1 MNSGSA
7 CERGGGFNPVPL
19 FLFRDSGNPIDEVE
33 LMSENLQQLTT
44 LAPRDPRAA
53 AVKIAFW
60 TLGCRLNQYDTEG
73 MKTAIAGQFAVEI
86 VPWSEEAHVYVLN
99 SCTVTSK
106 ADQECRR
113 LARQAKRRHPEAK
126 VVVAGCYAQTQPEA
140 LAKIKEIDGV
150 VGNANKDQVAQWLPQ
165 VLGNEHPLLA
175 VQDFE
180 EHPVFDSPLIDSFSG
195 RSRAFVKIQDG
206 CNLRCTYCLIWQAR
220 GPGRSRS
227 KEDVLAQLS
236 KLVEAGYPETI
247 LAGIHLGGYG
257 RDLSPRVSLVELL
270 EECLVRFPQLRIR
283 LSSIHPNEV
292 SPELLQ
298 LYRDKCNL
306 RPHLHISLQ
315 SGSSSVL
322 KRMKR
327 PYRSRRAWDAMREVS
342 AIGADF
348 GIGADIIVG
357 FPGETD
363 EEFEETR
370 RMVEELNFSY
380 LHVFRFS
387 PRPGT
392 PAAQML
398 NPVHP
403 ETITHRS
410 AVLRQLAAKKKDLF
424 ELAMIGSEREVVI
437 ESEGGLQGFRN
448 ATTDNYATVLLPEGL
463 AAGTLALVKIT
474 DKIDGTLRGTI
485 TRVIREAQGEVPIG

>member
-1 MNSGSA
+1 
-7 CERGGGFNPVPL
+7 
-19 FLFRDSGNPIDEVE
+19 
-33 LMSENLQQLTT
+33 MSEQLQQLTT
-44 LAPRDPRAA
+44 IASSNSSGQ
-53 AVKIAFW
+53 AVKVAFW

-73 MKTAIAGQFAVEI
+73 MKSAMAGKFSVEI

-99 SCTVTSK
+99 SCTVTGK

-113 LARQAKRRHPEAK
+113 LARQAKRRHPNAK

-140 LAKIKEIDGV
+140 LAKVEEIDGV
-150 VGNANKDQVAQWLPQ
+150 VGNTNKDDVAQWLPEI
-165 VLGNEHPLLA
+165 LGSDHPLLA
-175 VQDFE
+175 VSEFE

-220 GPGRSRS
+220 GPGRSRTE
-227 KEDVLAQLS
+227 EDVLAQLQ
-236 KLVEAGYPETI
+236 KLVDAGYPETI

-257 RDLSPRVSLVELL
+257 RDLSPKQPLVNLL
-270 EECLVRFPQLRIR
+270 EKCLTQFPQLRIR

-292 SPELLQ
+292 SAELLKM
-298 LYRDKCNL
+298 YRTNSNL

-327 PYRSRRAWDAMREVS
+327 PYRSERAWDAMEQV
-342 AIGADF
+342 AATVPHF

-370 RMVEELNFSY
+370 LMVEKLAFSY

-392 PAAQML
+392 PAADMENQ
-398 NPVHP
+398 VHP
-403 ETITHRS
+403 ETITRRS
-410 AVLRQLAAKKKDLF
+410 AILRKMAAQKQDAF
-424 ELAMIGSEREVVI
+424 ERALIGSEREVVI
-437 ESEGGLQGFRN
+437 ESEGGVEGKRN
-448 ATTDNYATVLLPEGL
+448 ATTDNYATVQVDEGL
-463 AAGTLALVKIT
+463 PAGTLALVKINEMV
-474 DKIDGTLRGTI
+474 DGKLHGTV
-485 TRVIREAQGEVPIG
+485 TQVIQEAQGEISHG

>member
-1 MNSGSA
+1 
-7 CERGGGFNPVPL
+7 
-19 FLFRDSGNPIDEVE
+19 
-33 LMSENLQQLTT
+33 MSENLQQLKPMESIDSSGTV
-44 LAPRDPRAA
+44 
-53 AVKIAFW
+53 VKVAFW

-73 MKTAIAGQFAVEI
+73 MKTAMAGKFAVEI
-86 VPWSEEAHVYVLN
+86 VPWSEQAHVYVLN

-140 LAKIKEIDGV
+140 LAKVSEIDAV
-150 VGNANKDQVAQWLPQ
+150 VGNTNKDDVAEWLPK
-165 VLGNEHPLLA
+165 VLGSDHPLMS

-227 KEDVLAQLS
+227 EEDIMAQLQ
-236 KLVEAGYPETI
+236 KLVDAGYPETS

-257 RDLSPRVSLVELL
+257 RDLNPPQPLVGLL
-270 EECLVRFPQLRIR
+270 EKCLIQFPQLRIR

-292 SPELLQ
+292 SAELLE
-298 LYRDKCNL
+298 LYRTNSNL

-327 PYRSRRAWDAMREVS
+327 PYRSERAWDAMRDV
-342 AIGADF
+342 AATAPHF

-370 RMVEELNFSY
+370 RMVEELEFSY

-392 PAAQML
+392 PAATMEGA
-398 NPVHP
+398 VHP
-403 ETITHRS
+403 ETITGRS
-410 AVLRQLAAKKKDLF
+410 AILRKLAADKKDRF
-424 ELAMIGSEREVVI
+424 ERDLIGTQREVVI
-437 ESEGGLQGFRN
+437 ESEGSVEGYRN
-448 ATTDNYATVLLPEGL
+448 STTDNYATVMVPEGL
-463 AAGTLALVKIT
+463 PAGTLAMVKILEM
-474 DKIDGTLRGTI
+474 IDGKLHGKV
-485 TRVIREAQGEVPIG
+485 TRVIQEAQGEKAHG

>member
-1 MNSGSA
+1 
-7 CERGGGFNPVPL
+7 
-19 FLFRDSGNPIDEVE
+19 
-33 LMSENLQQLTT
+33 MSENLQELKIMGQEESSPNT
-44 LAPRDPRAA
+44 
-53 AVKIAFW
+53 VKVAFW

-73 MKTAIAGQFAVEI
+73 MKTAMAGRFSVEI
-86 VPWSEEAHVYVLN
+86 VPWSEAAHVYVLN

-113 LARQAKRRHPEAK
+113 LARQVKRRQPDSK

-140 LAKIKEIDGV
+140 LAKVEEIDAV
-150 VGNANKDQVAQWLPQ
+150 VGNTNKDDVAAWLPE
-165 VLGNEHPLLA
+165 VLGSDHPLMA

-220 GPGRSRS
+220 GPGRSRTP
-227 KEDVLAQLS
+227 DDIMAQLQ
-236 KLVEAGYPETI
+236 KLVDAGYPETI

-257 RDLSPRVSLVELL
+257 RDLRPRLPLVNLL
-270 EECLVRFPQLRIR
+270 QNCLENFPQLRIR

-292 SPELLQ
+292 TTELLD
-298 LYRDKCNL
+298 LYRNNSNL

-322 KRMKR
+322 SRMKR
-327 PYRSRRAWDAMREVS
+327 PYRSERAWDAMRQV
-342 AIGADF
+342 AATVPHF

-370 RMVEELNFSY
+370 RMVEELAFSY

-392 PAAQML
+392 PAAHME
-398 NPVHP
+398 NAVHP
-403 ETITHRS
+403 ETITRRS
-410 AVLRQLAAKKKDLF
+410 AILRKLAARKQDEF
-424 ELAMIGSEREVVI
+424 ERKLIGSEREVVI
-437 ESEGGLQGFRN
+437 ESEGSEEGFRN
-448 ATTDNYATVLLPEGL
+448 STTDNYATVLVPEGL
-463 AAGTLALVKIT
+463 PAGTLALVKIS
-474 DKIDGTLRGTI
+474 DMVDGKLHGTV
-485 TRVIREAQGEVPIG
+485 TRVIQKVQGETDHG